1 VKRAV
6 VVGSGAAGATAA
18 LALQGAF
25 EVTVFEAGRE
35 FRPLAPGLGTFDKL
49 KRAGLLADPRMIG
62 LAFPPMRTARTPDGL
77 VLVWGRATGGTTP
90 MTAGNALRL
99 DRDLRALGVDLDAE
113 FEELGREIP
122 ISDGHRARWR
132 ESTQTLYGTFDR
144 MGIAPR
150 SMPKMADDAKC
161 VSCGRCIFGCPTGAK
176 WDARRFLA
184 AARAQG
190 ARVVTGTKVERISA
204 ERGRATGVVVR
215 RGLRRRHVPADLIV
229 LAAGGFGTPAIL
241 GRSGIACEPRLF
253 VDPVLCVAASWPGA
267 LQNREVPMPFAAA
280 RDGYILSPYFDFL
293 SYFFDRRWKAGP
305 GDIVSLMIKF
315 ADSEAGDVRNGRIRK
330 SLGPADRD
338 RLAGAVRLAEDVLAR
353 LGIPAERTFRG
364 ILNAGHPGGTLPLTI
379 ASAAGLRDDR
389 LPENVYVAD
398 SSLFPASLGNPPS
411 LTIMALAR
419 KVART
424 AAARWA

>member
-18 LALQGAF
+18 LALREAF

-35 FRPLAPGLGTFDKL
+35 FHPLAPGLGTFEKL
-49 KRAGLLADPRMIG
+49 KRAGLLADPRLVG
-62 LAFPPMRTARTPDGL
+62 LAFPPMRTAKTPDGM

-122 ISDGHRARWR
+122 VSDGHRARWR
-132 ESTQTLYGTFDR
+132 ESTRTLYGTFDR
-144 MGIAPR
+144 MGLAPR

-161 VSCGRCIFGCPTGAK
+161 VSCGRCILGCPTGAK

-184 AARAQG
+184 AARARG

-215 RGLRRRHVPADLIV
+215 RGLRSRHVAADLIV

-241 GRSGIACEPRLF
+241 ERSGIACEPRLF
-253 VDPVLCVAASWPGA
+253 VDPVLCVAAPWPGA
-267 LQNREVPMPFAAA
+267 LQNREVPMPFAAE

-293 SYFFDRRWKAGP
+293 SYFFDRRWKDGP
-305 GDIVSLMIKF
+305 GDIISLMIKF

-330 SLGPADRD
+330 SLGAADRD

-353 LGIPAERTFRG
+353 LGIPAERTYRG
-364 ILNAGHPGGTLPLTI
+364 ILNAGHPGGMLPLT
-379 ASAAGLRDDR
+379 AATAAALRDDR
-389 LPENVYVAD
+389 LPGNVYVAD